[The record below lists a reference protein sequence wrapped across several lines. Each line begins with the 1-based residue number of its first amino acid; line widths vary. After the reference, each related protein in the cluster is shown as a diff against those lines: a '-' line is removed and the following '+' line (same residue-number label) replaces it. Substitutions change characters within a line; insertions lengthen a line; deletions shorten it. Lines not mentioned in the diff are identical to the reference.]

1 MALNLGFASLS
12 LLSHGSFSLSKFSE
26 PSSSFSYSNS
36 NGVLFLLVGSVY
48 RASFFDNLCSSPSLN
63 SKYVRIKASSSG
75 SDNEANANSVLEE
88 LDDELLNRVSSAK
101 DADEALQMIAE
112 KCKTS
117 GGVLANSD
125 CCAIISTALERN
137 NSELA
142 LSIFSAMRSSF
153 AQGLNENGSSSERW
167 NWSRPD
173 VYTCTTLIC
182 GLASSLRVSDA
193 IRMISAICRVGVSS
207 GEEVPFGKIV
217 KCPSCMVAIAVAQPQ
232 QGIQVVSCSKC
243 CYQYELVS
251 GNITRVE
258 SEEIRI
264 SSCRTQHG
272 YSGMEKGDKIFANNE
287 AKHSCC
293 CSLYSGG
300 NPFWYSSHIQ
310 ICY

>member
-112 KCKTS
+112 KRKTS

-153 AQGLNENGSSSERW
+153 AQGALF
-167 NWSRPD
+167 
-173 VYTCTTLIC
+173 
-182 GLASSLRVSDA
+182 SLMFNFQLTV
-193 IRMISAICRVGVSS
+193 
-207 GEEVPFGKIV
+207 
-217 KCPSCMVAIAVAQPQ
+217 
-232 QGIQVVSCSKC
+232 
-243 CYQYELVS
+243 
-251 GNITRVE
+251 
-258 SEEIRI
+258 
-264 SSCRTQHG
+264 
-272 YSGMEKGDKIFANNE
+272 
-287 AKHSCC
+287 
-293 CSLYSGG
+293 
-300 NPFWYSSHIQ
+300 
-310 ICY
+310 